1 MKKIFAIILL
11 SLSQSGC
18 LIAAAVDGVTDVT
31 VAVVKAP
38 IKVGGAV
45 VDIASGDERTDQSRL
60 HFIGNDFI
68 LYIKVKL
75 YRPTSMCHLL
85 VLLAIIWYY

>member
-38 IKVGGAV
+38 IKVGAAV
-45 VDIASGDERTDQSRL
+45 VDVATGDEED
-60 HFIGNDFI
+60 
-68 LYIKVKL
+68 
-75 YRPTSMCHLL
+75 
-85 VLLAIIWYY
+85 